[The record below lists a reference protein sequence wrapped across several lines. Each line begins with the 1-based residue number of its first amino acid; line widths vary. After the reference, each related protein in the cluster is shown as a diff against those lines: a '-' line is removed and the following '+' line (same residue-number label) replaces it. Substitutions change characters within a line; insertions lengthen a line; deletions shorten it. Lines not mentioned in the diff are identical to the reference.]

1 MVIEF
6 HLLVVVINAQL
17 RSLQHSDSNSAE
29 KSLTL
34 LCLIDINSP
43 FGHDRACSSLNAA
56 PQNDG
61 INVRGI
67 LYLIK
72 KLSQNDS
79 FSRQKPYFLIGNEV
93 SQLHAPTSILAW
105 RALVVILSFINVFIS
120 SSFSQFL

>member
-17 RSLQHSDSNSAE
+17 KSLQHSESNSVE

-56 PQNDG
+56 GPQNDG
-61 INVRGI
+61 ISVRGI
-67 LYLIK
+67 LYLI
-72 KLSQNDS
+72 
-79 FSRQKPYFLIGNEV
+79 
-93 SQLHAPTSILAW
+93 
-105 RALVVILSFINVFIS
+105 
-120 SSFSQFL
+120 